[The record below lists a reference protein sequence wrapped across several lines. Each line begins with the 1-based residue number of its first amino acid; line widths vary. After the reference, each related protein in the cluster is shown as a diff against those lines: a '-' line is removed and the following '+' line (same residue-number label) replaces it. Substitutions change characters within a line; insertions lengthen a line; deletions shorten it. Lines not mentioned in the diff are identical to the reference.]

1 MNKSEFNDFS
11 LLTLENEALRER
23 IKTMKMD
30 INSLRKSVIS
40 FLQDLETT
48 NLIQGENIVLTPEDR
63 ERLLKIIEKVIKTN

>member
-30 INSLRKSVIS
+30 VNSLRKSVIS

-48 NLIQGENIVLTPEDR
+48 NLRQGENIVLTPEDR

>member
-30 INSLRKSVIS
+30 VNSLRKSVIS